1 LSYAPANGTAKIT
14 NDAVPVNGCFAV

>member
-14 NDAVPVNGCFAV
+14 NDAVPVNGCFAL